1 MHMPV
6 INKKKY
12 TKPISAHKKTKSKLE
27 SPLPSK
33 KFFNI
38 FKNKNECPT
47 QITPWMLNKK
57 IIENLLNLNKKDIGI
72 KIKDMADTIKPEN
85 KNKNSQPNPPTV
97 IFNKPHGA
105 LN

>member
-1 MHMPV
+1 
-6 INKKKY
+6 
-12 TKPISAHKKTKSKLE
+12 
-27 SPLPSK
+27 
-33 KFFNI
+33 
-38 FKNKNECPT
+38 
-47 QITPWMLNKK
+47 MLNKK